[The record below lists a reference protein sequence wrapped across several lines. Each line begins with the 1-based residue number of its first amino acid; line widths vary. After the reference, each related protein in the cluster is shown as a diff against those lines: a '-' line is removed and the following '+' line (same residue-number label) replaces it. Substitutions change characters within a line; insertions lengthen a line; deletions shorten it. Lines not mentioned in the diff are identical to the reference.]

1 MCRKKFF
8 NGEKFVASR
17 QLSCFARNIRRNSS
31 EKKGENFAQC
41 YQLNCILKIHIF
53 PYFLSYL
60 LSGCSGDYNHHL
72 NLKRSIS
79 D

>member
-1 MCRKKFF
+1 M
-8 NGEKFVASR
+8 E
-17 QLSCFARNIRRNSS
+17 RNLLPVDNFHALQEILEEILQ